1 MPLQRIQFKAGVNRD
16 QTNYSNEGG
25 WYECDKIRFRS
36 GFPQKIGGW
45 LRYGVFTILGA
56 CRSMFNW
63 VTTFGDNFM
72 ALGTNKKVYI
82 EVGSILFDITPL
94 RAEDSTYTSPETDD
108 CFTVTYGSNV
118 ILVTIPLH
126 LANTGDFVTF
136 SGVVG
141 SPTPEAL
148 GGIPVSEIN
157 GNHEVTVLTAN
168 TFTITVQTPAIFGEA
183 WNVGT
188 WGTGA
193 WGVGGSPN
201 TLVGGG
207 DAIVAEFEIGVGNP
221 ISIFGY
227 GWGVGPW
234 NTGAWGQS
242 SGQPINIKQRLWC
255 LTNFDNDLV
264 MNIRNGPVYYW
275 ERGLFPNPTSALN
288 TRAILLSDLPGATD
302 VPLEVTQ
309 LIVSQNDKHLIALGS
324 TVYGGTDFDPLLI
337 RWANQDE
344 PTNWTPEV
352 TNSAGFIRVSR
363 GSEIVCGLATRQEI
377 LVFTQATLN
386 SLQFL
391 GTTDVFG
398 LQELSDNISIASPQA
413 LATANNIVYWMGK
426 DKFYVYSGRV
436 DTLPCTLRNH
446 VFNNINYAQFD
457 QIVAGT
463 NEGWNEI
470 WWMYPTADSNSNNAY
485 VIYNFLERAWYYGSI
500 NRTAWLDTAVRQY
513 GQAVST
519 DTTNWTGIMYNQEVG
534 ANDDTLPMESY
545 IVSSD
550 FDIGDGENFTLMN
563 RIIPDVNF
571 EGSTAQ
577 NPQVTMTIKPHNFPG
592 APYITNMGTESQ
604 QVIVSNPNQRTIQ
617 TVVSQYTPQVF
628 IRARARQLGFEIRSD
643 GLDVQWQLGA
653 PRIDGRPDGKR

>member
-25 WYECDKIRFRS
+25 WFECDKIRFRS
-36 GFPQKIGGW
+36 GYPQKIGGW

-82 EVGSILFDITPL
+82 EVGTILFDITPL
-94 RAEDSTYTSPETDD
+94 RPDGVYDSPDTDD
-108 CFTVTYGSNV
+108 CFTVTFGSNV

-126 LANTGDFVTF
+126 GAATGDFVTF
-136 SGVVG
+136 SGAVG

-148 GGIPVSEIN
+148 GGIPMSEIN
-157 GNHEVTVLTAN
+157 ANHEVTVLTAN
-168 TFTITVQTPAIFGEA
+168 TFTITVATSAVFGEA

-188 WGTGA
+188 WNTGA

-201 TLVGGG
+201 TLIGGG
-207 DAIVAEFEIGVGNP
+207 DAIVAEFEIPIGNP

-234 NTGAWGQS
+234 NGGAWGQS
-242 SGQPINIKQRLWC
+242 SGEPINIKQRLWC

-275 ERGLFPNPTSALN
+275 ERGPFVNPASVLA
-288 TRAILLSDLPGATD
+288 TRAILLSDVPGATD

-324 TVYGGTDFDPLLI
+324 TAYGSTEFDPLLI

-377 LVFTQATLN
+377 LIFTQATLS

-398 LQELSDNISIASPQA
+398 LQELSDNISVASPQA

-446 VFNNINYAQFD
+446 VFSNINYAQFD

-470 WWMYPTADSNSNNAY
+470 WWMYPTADSNYNNAY
-485 VIYNFLERAWYYGSI
+485 VIYNFLEQAWYYGSI

-519 DTTNWTGIMYNQEVG
+519 DPTNWTGIMYNQEVG
-534 ANDDTLPMESY
+534 TNDDTLPMESF
-545 IVSSD
+545 ITSSD

-571 EGSTAQ
+571 EGSTAR
-577 NPQVTMTIKPHNFPG
+577 NPEVTMTIKPHNFPG

-604 QVIVSNPNQRTIQ
+604 RVIVSNPNQRVIQ
-617 TVVSQYTPQVF
+617 TVVSEYTPQVF
-628 IRARARQLGFEIRSD
+628 IRARARQLGFEIRSTD
-643 GLDVQWQLGA
+643 LNVQWQLGA

>member
-36 GFPQKIGGW
+36 GYPQKIGGW

-82 EVGSILFDITPL
+82 EVGRTLFDITPI
-94 RAEDSTYTSPETDD
+94 RPDGVFNSPDTDD
-108 CFTVTYGSNV
+108 CFTVTFGSNV

-126 LANTGDFVTF
+126 GSTTGDFVTF
-136 SGVVG
+136 SGAVG
-141 SPTPEAL
+141 SPTPGAL
-148 GGIPVSEIN
+148 GGIPMSEIN
-157 GNHEVTVLTAN
+157 ANHEITVLTAN
-168 TFTITVQTPAIFGEA
+168 TFTITVATSAVFGEA

-188 WGTGA
+188 WGTGS

-201 TLVGGG
+201 ILIGGG
-207 DAIVAEFEIGVGNP
+207 DNITAEFEINVGYP
-221 ISIFGY
+221 ISVFGY

-234 NTGAWGQS
+234 NSGAWGQS
-242 SGQPINIKQRLWC
+242 SGQPINLKQRNWC

-264 MNIRNGPVYYW
+264 MNIRNGAIYYW
-275 ERGLFPNPTSALN
+275 ERGSFPNPTSALN
-288 TRAILLSDLPGATD
+288 TRASLLSSFPGASD
-302 VPLEVTQ
+302 VPLEATQ
-309 LIVSQNDKHLIALGS
+309 LLVSQNDKHLIALGS
-324 TVYGGTDFDPLLI
+324 TVYGGTEFDPLLI
-337 RWANQDE
+337 RWANQDD

-363 GSEIVCGLATRQEI
+363 GSEIICGLATRQEI
-377 LVFTQATLN
+377 LVFTQGTLN

-398 LQELSDNISIASPQA
+398 LQELSDNISIASSQA
-413 LATANNIVYWMGK
+413 LATVNNVVYWMGK
-426 DKFYVYSGRV
+426 DKFFVYSGRV

-457 QIVAGT
+457 QIIAGT

-470 WWMYPTADSNSNNAY
+470 WWMYPTADSNVNNAY
-485 VIYNFLERAWYYGSI
+485 VIYNFLENAWYYGTI
-500 NRTAWLDTAVRQY
+500 NRTAWLDTPVRQY
-513 GQAVST
+513 GQAVAT
-519 DTTNWTGIMYNQEVG
+519 DPTNWTGKMYDQEIG
-534 ANDDTLPMESY
+534 TNDDTLPMESY

-577 NPQVTMTIKPHNFPG
+577 NAQVTMTIKPHNFPG

-604 QVIVSNPNQRTIQ
+604 SVIVSNPNQRVINT
-617 TVVSQYTPQVF
+617 TVTQYTPQVF
-628 IRARARQLGFEIRSD
+628 IRARARQLGFEIRSTD
-643 GLDVQWQLGA
+643 LNVQWQLGA